1 MDKEIMEFL
10 EQFKKEVNQRFDKLE
25 NKIDII
31 DNKVSELEPLNA
43 KRHIEIACKIDRLIT
58 DLNVVE
64 AVSGKNLADIAILKS
79 VK

>member
-10 EQFKKEVNQRFDKLE
+10 KQFKEEVNQRFDKLE
-25 NKIDII
+25 DKIDFI
-31 DNKVSELEPLNA
+31 DNKISELEPLNA
-43 KRHIEIACKIDRLIT
+43 KRHIEIACKIDRLTT

>member
-1 MDKEIMEFL
+1 MDNEIMEFL
-10 EQFKKEVNQRFDKLE
+10 EQFKKEVNQHFDKLE

-31 DNKVSELEPLNA
+31 DNKISELEPLNA
-43 KRHIEIACKIDRLIT
+43 NRHIEITCKIDRLIT